1 MGFWHDSYN
10 WFKNGG
16 RGRAEW
22 SYGLPI
28 AGNLIYNYDSFQ
40 DRQQMAKDFA
50 KNTGRSIKY
59 GTQGYTARSYSSL
72 GSSADSVVRLAGK
85 TYRKLV

>member
-10 WFKNGG
+10 WLKNGG
-16 RGRAEW
+16 KGRAEW
-22 SYGLPI
+22 AYGVPI
-28 AGNLIYNYDSFQ
+28 AGNLIYNYDSYQ

-50 KNTGRSIKY
+50 KNVGRPMKY
-59 GTQGYTARSYSSL
+59 GTQGYSARSYSDL
-72 GSSADSVVRLAGK
+72 GHSTSSAANLVMR